1 MFTGEEYEAWCY
13 QLCLSHAACSLIER
27 IRVGEPARAVQ
38 SCHSNVSGRYPSRKM
53 GRTIQFESHRNELAA
68 ILELEHDAEVC
79 EYYDQP
85 PPIKLNYPSAKG
97 RQLGVLHT
105 PDFFVIRADGALWLE
120 CKLEEDLLRLQER
133 QPHRYRRDPSGLW
146 RCPPGEEYA
155 TEFGF
160 SYLLRSSAE
169 IDWTFQRN
177 VLFLEDYLRAE
188 RLEVCPETVTC
199 FQSLTAAQ
207 PGISLATLLSFAR
220 QHALAVDL
228 LYILIV
234 TDKLYV
240 DLSAAALAEPERV
253 RVFHSL
259 VQAEEFT
266 QTLAHAH
273 KSPAQAAGD
282 ERSPAYELLA
292 AAGPVDL
299 AIANQRYAMLFPAP
313 HSDGHHSTVSVPER
327 TRRRW
332 RASFRQAE
340 AEVGSGFL
348 GLLPGQRRQ
357 GNRRHKLPAET
368 VVLMEQMIIDGYE
381 KCEQP
386 TRFSVWSKL
395 LRACQERA
403 LLAPSYQTFCL
414 AVKRRPLHQQTLK
427 RRGARAAYKEQEFY
441 HELELCT
448 PRHGDRP
455 FEIAHI
461 DHTELDIELVAS
473 GTRRNLGR
481 PWATFLTD
489 AFSRRVLAAVLS
501 FDPPS
506 YQSCMLAMR
515 ECVARF
521 ARLPQTLVMDG
532 GREFGSVYFET
543 LLARF
548 EITKKTRPAAQPRFG
563 SVCERLFGT
572 TNMRFIYNLAGN
584 TQMTKGEVRE
594 VTAAVDPKNLA
605 TWTFAAL
612 LERLQQFAYE
622 VYDQIDHPA
631 LGQSPR
637 EAFAAGLLQSGARTH
652 RVIAETEEFHILTLP
667 STRKG
672 TAQVVPGRGVLINY
686 LFYWT
691 DGFRD
696 AGVERTQAPVR
707 FDPAD
712 AGLAYAYVRG
722 QWRQCISEYHTVFK
736 GRSVREVRLA
746 SVELRRRR
754 QQHQRN
760 ASVTACRLAEFLN
773 SVEADEAVALQRLRD
788 AETKKAT
795 RHKDSRAGVATKRQG
810 TTLQESQDSSET
822 LRLTEYTAHPDQL
835 EVYEEYQ

>member
-1 MFTGEEYEAWCY
+1 MFTSEEYEAWCY
-13 QLCLSHAACSLIER
+13 HLCLSHAACSLIER
-27 IRVGEPARAVQ
+27 IRSGEPARAVQ
-38 SCHSNVSGRYPSRKM
+38 SRHGNVSGRYPSRKM

-85 PPIKLNYPSAKG
+85 SPIKLNYPSAKG

-133 QPHRYRRDPSGLW
+133 QPHRYQRDPSGLW

-207 PGISLATLLSFAR
+207 PGISLSTLLTLAR
-220 QHALAVDL
+220 QHDLAADL

-259 VQAEEFT
+259 TQAEEFT
-266 QTLAHAH
+266 QTLSHAS
-273 KSPAQAAGD
+273 KSPAQAVGD
-282 ERSPAYELLA
+282 DHSPAEELLA
-292 AAGPVDL
+292 AASPADL
-299 AIANQRYAMLFPAP
+299 TIANQRYSMLFPAP

-327 TRRRW
+327 TLRRW

-357 GNRRHKLPAET
+357 GNRRQKLPAET
-368 VVLMEQMIIDGYE
+368 VVLMGQMIIDEYE

-403 LLAPSYQTFCL
+403 LVAPSYQTFCL
-414 AVKRRPLHQQTLK
+414 AVKRRPLQQQALK
-427 RRGARAAYKEQEFY
+427 RRGARAAYKTQEFY
-441 HELELCT
+441 HELELRT

-489 AFSRRVLAAVLS
+489 AYSRRILAAVLS

-506 YQSCMLAMR
+506 YQSCMLALR

-521 ARLPQTLVMDG
+521 ERLPQTIVMDG

-548 EITKKTRPAAQPRFG
+548 EITKKTRPAAQARFG
-563 SVCERLFGT
+563 SVVERLFGT
-572 TNMRFIYNLAGN
+572 TNTRFIYNLTGN

-594 VTAAVDPKNLA
+594 VTAAVDPRKLA
-605 TWTFAAL
+605 IWTFAAL
-612 LERLQQFAYE
+612 SEQLQQFAYE
-622 VYDQIDHPA
+622 VYDQLDHPA

-637 EAFAAGLLQSGARTH
+637 EAFAAELLRSGARTH
-652 RVIAETEEFHILTLP
+652 RVIAQTEELRILTLP
-667 STRKG
+667 SARKG

-696 AGVERTQAPVR
+696 AGVERTQVPVR
-707 FDPAD
+707 FDPTD

-722 QWRQCISEYHTVFK
+722 QWRQCTSEYHTIFK
-736 GRSVREVRLA
+736 GRSVKEVMLA

-754 QQHQRN
+754 QQHQRHV
-760 ASVTACRLAEFLN
+760 AITARRLAEFLN
-773 SVEADEAVALQRLRD
+773 SVQADEALALQRLRD

-795 RHKDSRAGVATKRQG
+795 RRKGSRSGGATQPQV
-810 TTLQESQDSSET
+810 TSPQEPQASSED
-822 LRLTEYTAHPDQL
+822 LRLTEYTARPDQL